1 MKKKKKTPK
10 NKVKQEKQRSSPWMK
25 TLHNTVLLLLVAAI
39 CFTVYTYRGEITTEN
54 LRQFFASIRLF
65 SAGSEEEIPIQ
76 FPASASNRFASFK
89 KGLVLANGEQVL
101 LFSPSGNEELCVD
114 LALSSPLLFA
124 SEKYVFAFSLGDTQV
139 SVIDSLSV
147 SRTVNSDLPVY
158 GGAFDDKGGLVLVNE
173 SASGQSSCVTLY
185 DTRFRQLWRQ
195 NFSSRFVACADV
207 NARGDCAVAAYDV
220 ANGDY
225 VSQLLCFSSKGET
238 LFSLSL
244 PKLLILHLEYLA
256 DGDLVIGEN
265 RALVL
270 DAKTGT
276 QTNETEYRNYRVK
289 SIRSSTQGVALT
301 LELGDIA
308 GRGRV
313 ICIDEKGRTAAD
325 LTLND
330 TPLDALWDGRTA
342 YVLGLGVCR
351 RYETD
356 GTRLS
361 DLDTEAD
368 ATALLPVSDRAF
380 YIIHAN
386 HAEKVT
392 VSAK

>member
-25 TLHNTVLLLLVAAI
+25 TLRNTVLLLLVAAI

-173 SASGQSSCVTLY
+173 SASGQSIV
-185 DTRFRQLWRQ
+185 
-195 NFSSRFVACADV
+195 
-207 NARGDCAVAAYDV
+207 
-220 ANGDY
+220 
-225 VSQLLCFSSKGET
+225 
-238 LFSLSL
+238 
-244 PKLLILHLEYLA
+244 HM
-256 DGDLVIGEN
+256 
-265 RALVL
+265 
-270 DAKTGT
+270 
-276 QTNETEYRNYRVK
+276 
-289 SIRSSTQGVALT
+289 
-301 LELGDIA
+301 
-308 GRGRV
+308 
-313 ICIDEKGRTAAD
+313 
-325 LTLND
+325 
-330 TPLDALWDGRTA
+330 
-342 YVLGLGVCR
+342 
-351 RYETD
+351 
-356 GTRLS
+356 
-361 DLDTEAD
+361 
-368 ATALLPVSDRAF
+368 
-380 YIIHAN
+380 
-386 HAEKVT
+386 
-392 VSAK
+392 